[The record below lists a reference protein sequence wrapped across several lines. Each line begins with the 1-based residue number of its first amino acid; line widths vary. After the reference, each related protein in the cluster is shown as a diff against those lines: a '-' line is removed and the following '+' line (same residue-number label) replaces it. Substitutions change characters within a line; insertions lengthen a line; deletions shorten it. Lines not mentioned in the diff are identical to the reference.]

1 MVTESVMRAE
11 KRLLAGQS
19 IEKHK
24 VRVISRITVLQLQE
38 QMIKTNYNK
47 VYIMIRHKTLVLVK
61 QPQKCRLQKLIY
73 NVFLILINNEIFVVY
88 TIYCVY

>member
-47 VYIMIRHKTLVLVK
+47 VYIMIRHKTLVLLVK
-61 QPQKCRLQKLIY
+61 QPQTMSSSK
-73 NVFLILINNEIFVVY
+73 INIQCIFDS
-88 TIYCVY
+88 C

>member
-1 MVTESVMRAE
+1 MKTPKANGDRKRNARYE
-11 KRLLAGQS
+11 KKKRYYIVLLTDQS

-47 VYIMIRHKTLVLVK
+47 VYIMIRHKTLVLLVK
-61 QPQKCRLQKLIY
+61 QPQT
-73 NVFLILINNEIFVVY
+73 NVVFKN
-88 TIYCVY
+88 

>member
-47 VYIMIRHKTLVLVK
+47 VYIMIRHKTLVLLVK
-61 QPQKCRLQKLIY
+61 QPQQMSSSK
-73 NVFLILINNEIFVVY
+73 INIQCIFDSY
-88 TIYCVY
+88 